1 MNLNS
6 TPLSRTLCYL
16 AVSLALFICAIW
28 LLIAPDDFRIMAGVM
43 VYLGLVVLTV
53 PIADNLEAIKALV
66 KPSNFLNIG
75 KNDKNK
81 L

>member
-43 VYLGLVVLTV
+43 VYLGLMVLTV

-66 KPSNFLNIG
+66 KPVNFLNKG
-75 KNDKNK
+75 RK
-81 L
+81 

>member
-43 VYLGLVVLTV
+43 VYLGLMVLTV

-66 KPSNFLNIG
+66 KPVNFLNIG

>member
-1 MNLNS
+1 MNLYI
-6 TPLSRTLCYL
+6 TPLSRALCYI
-16 AVSLALFICAIW
+16 AVSLALFICAAW

-43 VYLGLVVLTV
+43 VYLGLMVLVV
-53 PIADNLEAIKALV
+53 PIADNLEAIRGWLKSV
-66 KPSNFLNIG
+66 NFLNIG

>member
-28 LLIAPDDFRIMAGVM
+28 LLIMPDDFRIMSGIM
-43 VYLGLVVLTV
+43 IYLGLMVLIV
-53 PIADNLEAIKALV
+53 PISDNWDAIRAFV
-66 KPSNFLNIG
+66 KPVNYLNFN